1 MSFLR
6 KIKLQFEKFFN
17 SGREKQTLGKTSINN
32 SNKKKTVKTVNEW
45 MSENDVVDGG
55 EKKEE
60 VKKEVKKI
68 GSNIDDEMI
77 LEELKRLKNIK
88 QKNIIENKQKDSID
102 KKETVELGK
111 VTGFLANAKTSFT
124 EKEFLERKIEVLGFL
139 KDLKEKKKS
148 E

>member
-1 MSFLR
+1 MSFLK

-17 SGREKQTLGKTSINN
+17 SGREKQSLGSRSINN
-32 SNKKKTVKTVNEW
+32 NNNKKKSIKTVNDW
-45 MSENDVVDGG
+45 ITENDVIV
-55 EKKEE
+55 EKDVIEEDAISKNKE
-60 VKKEVKKI
+60 
-68 GSNIDDEMI
+68 IDDEMI
-77 LEELKRLKNIK
+77 LEELKRLKNNK
-88 QKNIIENKQKDSID
+88 KKNIINNKQKKSD